1 MTCAWGVLHTSIRT
15 TRSAMKKLSQ
25 FVNNYLRGDVRFRT
39 SRKAGFSLLELLV
52 VISIISILV
61 AMGVAGFTTAQRKA
75 RDARR
80 SGDLKAIQTA
90 QEIYYSANNSTYA
103 SISGCNGSVLQS
115 AGVLDVFPTDP
126 RTPTTSYTCN
136 YNATGGYCVVAQMES
151 GGGNCGGCS
160 CNATSCTFTAGTTA
174 FCVKNLQ

>member
-1 MTCAWGVLHTSIRT
+1 
-15 TRSAMKKLSQ
+15 MKKLFKSIET
-25 FVNNYLRGDVRFRT
+25 YIHGDARFRT
-39 SRKAGFSLLELLV
+39 SRKSGFSLLELLV

-90 QEIYYSANNSTYA
+90 QEIYYTANNSTYA
-103 SISGCNGSVLQS
+103 SISGCSGSQLQS
-115 AGVLDVFPTDP
+115 AGVLDVFPADP
-126 RTPTTSYTCN
+126 RAPDSTYTCA
-136 YNATGGYCVVAQMES
+136 YNATGGYCVSAVMEA
-151 GGGNCGGCS
+151 GNGNCNS
-160 CNATSCTFTAGTTA
+160 CACTGTGCTFTTGTTR